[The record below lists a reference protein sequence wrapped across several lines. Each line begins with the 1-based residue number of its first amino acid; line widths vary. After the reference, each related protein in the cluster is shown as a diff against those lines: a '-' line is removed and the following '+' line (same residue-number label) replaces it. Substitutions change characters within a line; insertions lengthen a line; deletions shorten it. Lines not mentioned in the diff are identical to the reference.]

1 MAATKQQNPHPEA
14 WSIRLARGDD
24 QPAVWELFER
34 SQALREGGGR
44 PDLGADLQD
53 LANWYLS
60 GAESS
65 RFWVADE
72 PGFGVTGMVGVKD
85 MGDHVAAVRR
95 LHVHPERRQRGVGT
109 SLVSNALQF
118 CRDSAFVKIMLEAEQ
133 DQRAAIAL
141 FTRFGFRLSRQRS
154 KAGVER
160 FEFYVDLYQRPESD
174 S

>member
-1 MAATKQQNPHPEA
+1 MAATRPHDRQPDA
-14 WSIRLARGDD
+14 WSIRLARGED
-24 QPAVWELFER
+24 QPAVLELFER

-44 PDLGADLQD
+44 PDPGADLQALED
-53 LANWYLS
+53 WYLS

-72 PGFGVTGMVGVKD
+72 PGFGVAGMVGVKD
-85 MGDHVAAVRR
+85 MGDHVASVRR